1 MSDNRNNPAAA
12 GVLLMIAIMGGAILG
27 MVMRQP
33 SAGLV
38 GGIVVGTIVAVLF
51 WLWDRKRTG
60 R

>member
-12 GVLLMIAIMGGAILG
+12 GVLLMIAILGGAIIG
-27 MVMRQP
+27 MVVRQP

-38 GGIVVGTIVAVLF
+38 SGIVVGTIVALLF
-51 WLWDRKRTG
+51 WLRDRKRTG

>member
-12 GVLLMIAIMGGAILG
+12 GVLLMIAILGGAILG

>member
-1 MSDNRNNPAAA
+1 MRTNRNNPAAA
-12 GVLLMIAIMGGAILG
+12 GFLLMIAILGGAIIG
-27 MVMRQP
+27 MVMGQP

-51 WLWDRKRTG
+51 WLRDRKRTG